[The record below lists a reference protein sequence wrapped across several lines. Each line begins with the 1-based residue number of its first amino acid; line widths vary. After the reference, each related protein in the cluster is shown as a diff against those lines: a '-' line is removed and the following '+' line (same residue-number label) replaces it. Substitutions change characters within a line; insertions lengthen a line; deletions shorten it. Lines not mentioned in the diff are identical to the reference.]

1 MWKLPIVLALA
12 LMLNLSSFPQV
23 PLLALNAK
31 QDSTYELRI
40 IIGGNITNLGSVPVR
55 VGNTDLLIYNYP
67 LYGYS
72 QEVVSAKLYYGG
84 QLIDYRVAFIN
95 GSWMLLH
102 EGRALDDLI
111 EPGESASSMVEY
123 VVKINMT
130 ARRREL
136 ANLSLGRINGWS
148 FIPANYSSLTS
159 PTPLWN
165 YENPL
170 VALAYK
176 YLLSRGEQHTPLQY
190 FALVIKWI
198 KDNFAYSTR
207 IPPRTVWEV
216 ILRKAGDCDE
226 QSNLLITLLRARGIP
241 AYIETGL
248 VYIPGLTYVDSD
260 PSGLFTYKF
269 INGGAHGWA
278 VAYIPPI
285 GIVRI
290 DLTFWSGAV
299 NTLDDALN
307 YIRYSAYYTY
317 PTVVIEEVK
326 TGDYVLESSKF
337 LEEISSSNLKYYVYI
352 EISEV

>member
-1 MWKLPIVLALA
+1 MLALA
-12 LMLNLSSFPQV
+12 LVLTLSNAPQV
-23 PLLALNAK
+23 QLLPLNA
-31 QDSTYELRI
+31 QRGSIYELRI

-55 VGNTDLLIYNYP
+55 VSDTDLLIYNYP

-72 QEVVSAKLYYGG
+72 QEVVSAMLYYGG
-84 QLIDYRVAFIN
+84 QPIDHRVVFIN
-95 GSWMLLH
+95 GSWMLVH

-111 EPGESASSMVEY
+111 KPGESASSMVEY
-123 VVKINMT
+123 VVRINMT
-130 ARRREL
+130 ARQMEL
-136 ANLSLGRINGWS
+136 ANLSLRGVDGWS
-148 FIPANYSSLTS
+148 SIPATYSNLTS

-176 YLLSRGEQHTPLQY
+176 YLISRGEQYTPLHY
-190 FALVIKWI
+190 FALVIEWI
-198 KDNFAYSTR
+198 KDNFVYSTR

-216 ILRKAGDCDE
+216 VLRKTGDCDE

-248 VYIPGLTYVDSD
+248 VYIPELTYVGKDS
-260 PSGLFTYKF
+260 SGLFTYEF

-278 VAYIPPI
+278 AAYIPPI

-299 NTLDDALN
+299 NSLGDALN

-326 TGDYVLESSKF
+326 AGDYVLGSSKF
-337 LEEISSSNLKYYVYI
+337 LEEISSRNLKYCIYI
-352 EISEV
+352 EISEVRV

>member
-1 MWKLPIVLALA
+1 MWKLPTVLTLAL
-12 LMLNLSSFPQV
+12 LLTLSNVPQV
-23 PLLALNAK
+23 QLHSLHV
-31 QDSTYELRI
+31 QQGSIYELRI
-40 IIGGNITNLGSVPVR
+40 VIGGNITNLGSEPIR
-55 VGNTDLLIYNYP
+55 VGSTDLLIYNYP

-72 QEVVSAKLYYGG
+72 QEVVSARLYYGG
-84 QLIDYRVAFIN
+84 QLIEYRVVFIN
-95 GSWMLLH
+95 GSWMLVH
-102 EGRALDDLI
+102 EGGALDDLI

-130 ARRREL
+130 ARRMEL
-136 ANLSLGRINGWS
+136 VNLGLRGTSGLSSN
-148 FIPANYSSLTS
+148 PAAYSNLTS

-176 YLLSRGEQHTPLQY
+176 YLSSRGEQYTPLQY
-190 FALVIKWI
+190 FALVIEWI

-207 IPPRTVWEV
+207 IPPRAVWEV
-216 ILRKAGDCDE
+216 ILRKTGDCDE

-248 VYIPGLTYVDSD
+248 VYVPGLTYVDKD
-260 PSGLFTYKF
+260 PSGLFTYRF

-278 VAYIPPI
+278 AAYIPPI

-299 NTLDDALN
+299 KTLDDALN

-337 LEEISSSNLKYYVYI
+337 LEEISSRNLKYYIYI